1 MAVETAQMPFH
12 IRIRRWRVSQ
22 QFLLSQVCT
31 GRRGWPWRR
40 WRTTRTGGS
49 PPRSAAASARPP
61 AAEAAPR
68 WWVPLTCLDYKR
80 HSAITAYHRQAGGAA
95 SSAAAA
101 DLQQCR
107 SVQCIGS

>member
-1 MAVETAQMPFH
+1 MPFH

-22 QFLLSQVCT
+22 RFLLSQACT

-61 AAEAAPR
+61 AAAAAPR
-68 WWVPLTCLDYKR
+68 WWVPLTCLHYKCP
-80 HSAITAYHRQAGGAA
+80 SAITAYHRQAG
-95 SSAAAA
+95 AAA

-107 SVQCIGS
+107 SVQWIGS